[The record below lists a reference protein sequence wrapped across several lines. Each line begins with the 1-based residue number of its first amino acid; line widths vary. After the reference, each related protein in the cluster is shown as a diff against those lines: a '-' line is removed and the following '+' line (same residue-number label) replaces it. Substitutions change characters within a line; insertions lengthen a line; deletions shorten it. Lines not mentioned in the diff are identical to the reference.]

1 MVHVILKRH
10 ADFAELLLVIQVGL
24 FNNQSL
30 SNNAPAGSGVP
41 KKGDGVSG
49 AEAPAPSDIDQMYK
63 QAVIIAQDIFNSDS
77 NLTETQMRQV
87 SDFVENL
94 IDCIKDNDQQFME
107 RVFKNISDDMLFVAL
122 HFVNVCV
129 LALELGVGLNYAN
142 SQLLR
147 LGIAAFLHDLG
158 LRKYRD
164 LVNQKR
170 KLTPVEI
177 HKLQRHPLDA
187 SEIIKV
193 RGGHVTKQ
201 IGEIIAQQ
209 HERIDGSGYPRGL
222 KNGDISEMAQIIGL
236 VDVYEALTHK
246 RPYRDKYT
254 PIEALKIIL
263 EDKDNFSAR
272 LTKAFMERIG
282 FYPKGTFVEL
292 NTKEAA
298 QVIKQNIEMPS
309 CPVVKIIYDLHGKK
323 NEQSREIDLS
333 RGTKV
338 FITKSL

>member
-1 MVHVILKRH
+1 
-10 ADFAELLLVIQVGL
+10 
-24 FNNQSL
+24 
-30 SNNAPAGSGVP
+30 
-41 KKGDGVSG
+41 
-49 AEAPAPSDIDQMYK
+49 
-63 QAVIIAQDIFNSDS
+63 
-77 NLTETQMRQV
+77 
-87 SDFVENL
+87 
-94 IDCIKDNDQQFME
+94 
-107 RVFKNISDDMLFVAL
+107 MLFVAL

-158 LRKYRD
+158 LRKIPRFGKS
-164 LVNQKR
+164 KR

-254 PIEALKIIL
+254 PIEALRLFWKIRIIFRRGL
-263 EDKDNFSAR
+263 PRHLWKESDFIPRGHSSSSTPKKRRGYQAEYRN
-272 LTKAFMERIG
+272 AFLPGR
-282 FYPKGTFVEL
+282 
-292 NTKEAA
+292 
-298 QVIKQNIEMPS
+298 
-309 CPVVKIIYDLHGKK
+309 K
-323 NEQSREIDLS
+323 NYL
-333 RGTKV
+333 
-338 FITKSL
+338 